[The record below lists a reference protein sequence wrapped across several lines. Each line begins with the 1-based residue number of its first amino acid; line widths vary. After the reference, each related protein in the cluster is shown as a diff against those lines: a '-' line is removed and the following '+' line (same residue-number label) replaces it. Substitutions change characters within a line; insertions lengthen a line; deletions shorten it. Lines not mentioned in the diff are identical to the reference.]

1 MAGRGE
7 RREQILEVALRLI
20 ADRGYAGVS
29 IDDIGEALG
38 VTGPAIYRHFPGK
51 AAILVALFD
60 RSSTPLL
67 EMAKA
72 AEREPGATPRS
83 VLGRLIR
90 LHAEAVLDNTALHF
104 LYLHDRF
111 HLPADDARRIRTR
124 LRAYGVIW
132 RRALAGVR
140 PELTDDEVLALEG
153 AVIGVLQS
161 PVYFPTKLNHDEL
174 CDHLERWAWQAVGAE
189 PT

>member
-1 MAGRGE
+1 M
-7 RREQILEVALRLI
+7 RLI
-20 ADRGYAGVS
+20 ADRGYAGVG

-38 VTGPAIYRHFPGK
+38 MTGPAIYRYFPGK

-67 EMAKA
+67 EVARA
-72 AEREPGATPRS
+72 AEREPGATPVA
-83 VLGRLIR
+83 VLHKLIR
-90 LHAEAVLDNTALHF
+90 HHAEAVLANTALHF

-111 HLPADDARRIRTR
+111 HLPAADARRIRTR

-132 RRALAGVR
+132 RRAIAGLR

-161 PVYFPTKLNHDEL
+161 PVYFPTKLDHDEL
-174 CDHLERWAWQAVGAE
+174 CDHLERWAWQVVGVERPA
-189 PT
+189 